1 MASFADEGSTV
12 DIILMA
18 GLWLDAG
25 AWDEVVAELRDLGH
39 EPRALRLPGVD
50 DRSDSVT
57 LEDQVQAALAAV
69 DGANRPLLVGHS
81 AACTL
86 AWIVADRRP
95 DDVAAVVMIGG
106 FPMPDGQPYAPFF
119 EIVDGVMPFPGWEA
133 FEGPDSADLDE
144 ETKERIAAAAIP
156 VPAGVANGII
166 SLTNTRRY
174 DVPVHVICPEFS
186 PDDLKEWVE
195 TGELPEVAAM
205 RNYAAIDIDSGHWP
219 MFTKPKELAK
229 LIADIADARG

>member
-95 DDVAAVVMIGG
+95 DDVAAVV
-106 FPMPDGQPYAPFF
+106 
-119 EIVDGVMPFPGWEA
+119 
-133 FEGPDSADLDE
+133 
-144 ETKERIAAAAIP
+144 
-156 VPAGVANGII
+156 
-166 SLTNTRRY
+166 
-174 DVPVHVICPEFS
+174 
-186 PDDLKEWVE
+186 
-195 TGELPEVAAM
+195 
-205 RNYAAIDIDSGHWP
+205 
-219 MFTKPKELAK
+219 
-229 LIADIADARG
+229 